1 MIYATPQGEHAHSE
15 LQHEIKQAKSAKWYR
30 RLKIIQLSLS
40 GASVSQ
46 LSDQFDLCPAT
57 IRSYIKAYNGKGI
70 ESLRPKK
77 QPGRPTK
84 VGHLSRDDWAEILSQ
99 TPNQLR
105 EVGNRFTSM
114 DFRVTRPLC
123 PRVPQ

>member
-57 IRSYIKAYNGKGI
+57 IRSYIKAYNGRLLLDSK
-70 ESLRPKK
+70 E
-77 QPGRPTK
+77 
-84 VGHLSRDDWAEILSQ
+84 LSFPDDQ
-99 TPNQLR
+99 F
-105 EVGNRFTSM
+105 V
-114 DFRVTRPLC
+114 V
-123 PRVPQ
+123 

>member
-46 LSDQFDLCPAT
+46 LSDQFDLCLAT
-57 IRSYIKAYNGKGI
+57 IRPRFGTMKGNI
-70 ESLRPKK
+70 WCSLIQKK
-77 QPGRPTK
+77 PRY
-84 VGHLSRDDWAEILSQ
+84 
-99 TPNQLR
+99 
-105 EVGNRFTSM
+105 SM
-114 DFRVTRPLC
+114 AS
-123 PRVPQ
+123 